1 MCAILQACI
10 EECDDIDQD
19 LMDILLS
26 PLLPSSKLE
35 NPTAYLCVGT
45 VLRRTAG
52 CIQKSVS
59 SFINHV
65 LVGTTISET
74 GKSSELADYI
84 HVLIYELHKLSPELL
99 LKILPNIC
107 VQLQAEEEDIRLKA
121 VKLLGQLFASQHA
134 DYGSEFHKSFR
145 DFFGRCKD
153 VSAAVRLEMVDCC
166 SIIMKRKPQHRAC
179 IEGKSFSLLFIII
192 YVIQLLYSSFSILFF
207 NYLFLLF
214 RLTIYLVLMYMK
226 FCHL

>member
-179 IEGKSFSLLFIII
+179 IEGKSFFIII
-192 YVIQLLYSSFSILFF
+192 YNYLCYSINICYDICVLHSPFFFQLFSIAFF
-207 NYLFLLF
+207 
-214 RLTIYLVLMYMK
+214 
-226 FCHL
+226 